1 MSVKSDV
8 SHLFAVVRLRGT
20 GVWTGESVQYGL
32 RLGVTFGDQIPS
44 LGTGRWELPVHD
56 IFVEE
61 QAGTHGVLNVQRGF
75 REAAGSTAY
84 SATFQDAVATAVL
97 GPHLATRSN
106 ISNLYEFQDLRL
118 YPTLASG
125 RLPTDT
131 WPTIYTPSDNSY
143 HGVSTADLMPPS
155 AAICVSWSSAL
166 RTRKGRGRIFTGAW
180 TTNGLSAGRVSGTR
194 MTQLRDAWV
203 TALQNLRAIGTGA
216 GAATAVPVI
225 WTRGGLDASV
235 INRVRVNNEWDTQRS
250 RERQQVITWVE
261 GALV

>member
-1 MSVKSDV
+1 MPEKHDI
-8 SHLFAVVRLRGT
+8 SHMFAVVRLRGT
-20 GVWTGESVQYGL
+20 GVWTGESVQYGI
-32 RLGVTFGDQIPS
+32 RLAVTFGDQIPS
-44 LGTGRWELPVHD
+44 LGTGRWEMPTHS

-61 QAGTHGVLNVQRGF
+61 QAGTHGALNAQYGF

-84 SATFQDAVATAVL
+84 SVGFQNAVATAVL

-106 ISNLYEFQDLRL
+106 ISQLYEFQDLRL

-131 WPTIYTPSDNSY
+131 WPTIYTPSDASY
-143 HGVSTADLMPPS
+143 NGASSAELMPPS
-155 AAICVSWSSAL
+155 AAICVSWASAL
-166 RTRKGRGRIFTGAW
+166 RTRRGRGRIFTGGW
-180 TTNGLSAGRVSGTR
+180 TTTGLSSGRVSGSR